1 MNRQH
6 HTPTTTEDIL
16 ERVLANYPGL
26 IPAQPVPEE
35 RPQPKSVGAAAGK
48 R

>member
-1 MNRQH
+1 MRRQH
-6 HTPTTTEDIL
+6 HSEPTVEDIV

-26 IPAQPVPEE
+26 IPAQPAPEE